1 MALKGSRWIKRMPY
15 IVGVAVVL
23 LIGLGFFLLRD
34 VLDKAP
40 QTKRVVQQVM
50 IVPPPPPPPPPPE
63 IKPPEPEIKEEKIE
77 EPIPE
82 QEPEPAPEAADE
94 PAGDELGVDGDG
106 EAGADGFGLAARKGG
121 RSLLG
126 GTQGSAIHWYGGKIK
141 TVLEEELHELLA
153 DTHARKNTYAV
164 ILKIW
169 VGTDGRM
176 SKAELEGGSGNANVD
191 KALQAAIPR
200 LRLDMRKSPPENMP
214 QPIRIRVTSR

>member
-1 MALKGSRWIKRMPY
+1 MDQADALYRRGCCGSVDWAR
-15 IVGVAVVL
+15 VL
-23 LIGLGFFLLRD
+23 FAAGCPRQSATN
-34 VLDKAP
+34 KACGSTGNDRCTP
-40 QTKRVVQQVM
+40 T
-50 IVPPPPPPPPPPE
+50 PPPR
-63 IKPPEPEIKEEKIE
+63 PPEPEIKEEKIE

-176 SKAELEGGSGNANVD
+176 SKVELEGGSGNANVD